1 MFKEKII
8 YLTFVFIVLLSTT
21 LPSKLK
27 SFDNFESFE
36 LKNGLT
42 VYVMEDKNIPVVVHS
57 VFYKVGGIDEPSNK
71 TGIAHLLEH
80 LMFKGTKKYSGEE
93 FLKTIKTSGG
103 SFNAFTS
110 YDYTGYYEI
119 IPKNVLPKIMAME
132 ADRMTNL
139 SITKEM
145 VENEKKIVKEEKL
158 LRIDSNVNSKFFQD
172 YRSVF
177 FKSSPYS
184 RPVIGWTNDFET
196 INLKDV
202 LDFYKTYYSP
212 QNAVVLIAGN
222 INLQEVKALAS
233 KYYTSVPAINKEIY
247 RIRPLE
253 EKLINSNDYI
263 HINKELKQ
271 PIMVRSYLVDSLNTA
286 TEEDSKKQTL
296 NYEIL
301 AHMLSTKSG
310 RFYKHLVNETKLAV
324 SVSVSYNPFARGNSM
339 FSIVIVPNHNVKLSA
354 IDKEL
359 DILIENIKQEKIG
372 EQEIATQVNKLHNE
386 FIYLKDNPQEYLFF
400 MADLIVNEIDIK
412 QIRMYQNISVH
423 TNKDSLNKAFKDIFS
438 TPYLNGY
445 LLQNKEDL

>member
-1 MFKEKII
+1 MFKGKII
-8 YLTFVFIVLLSTT
+8 YLIFTIITLFSIT
-21 LPSKLK
+21 LPYKLK
-27 SFDNFESFE
+27 AFDDFKSFE

-93 FLKTIKTSGG
+93 FLKTIKVSGG

-119 IPKNVLPKIMAME
+119 IPKDVLPKIMAME

-145 VENEKKIVKEEKL
+145 VEVEKQIVKEEKL
-158 LRIDSNVNSKFFQD
+158 LRIDTNVNSKFFQD

-184 RPVIGWTNDFET
+184 RPVIGWANDFET

-222 INLQEVKALAS
+222 ISLQEVKTLAS
-233 KYYTSVPAINKEIY
+233 KYYASVPAINKEIY
-247 RIRPLE
+247 RIKPVE
-253 EKLINSNDYI
+253 EKLINSNNYI

-286 TEEDSKKQTL
+286 DEEEKKHTL
-296 NYEIL
+296 SYKVL
-301 AHMLSTKSG
+301 AHMLSAKSG
-310 RFYKHLVNETKLAV
+310 KLYKHLVNETKLAV
-324 SVSVSYNPFARGNSM
+324 SVSVSYNPFSRGNSM
-339 FSIVIVPNHNVKLSA
+339 FSIIIVPNYNVKLST
-354 IDKEL
+354 IDEEL
-359 DILIENIKQEKIG
+359 NVLIEQIKQEKIE
-372 EQEIATQVNKLHNE
+372 EQEVATHVNKLRNE
-386 FIYLKDNPQEYLFF
+386 FIYLKDDPQEYLFF
-400 MADLIVNEIDIK
+400 MADLIVNEIDAK
-412 QIRMYQNISVH
+412 QVRMYQNISMH
-423 TNKDSLNKAFKDIFS
+423 TSTETLNKAFANIFS

-445 LLQNKEDL
+445 LLQDEKDL